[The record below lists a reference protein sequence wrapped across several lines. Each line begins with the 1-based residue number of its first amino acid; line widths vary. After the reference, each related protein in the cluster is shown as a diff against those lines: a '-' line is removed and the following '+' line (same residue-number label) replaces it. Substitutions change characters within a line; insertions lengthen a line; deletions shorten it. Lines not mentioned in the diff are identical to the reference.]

1 MKNFT
6 IYEYKKVINGSITL
20 SFTPLKESI
29 MVKNGEVSFIP
40 SESINNKLYI
50 DSKFNN
56 KVLSVE
62 YIHENANNVKVVSAS
77 PNVKTLFKRTSNN
90 DNLIFNN
97 KYEAYLELDGEKF
110 ISRFYSKLDPLYASV
125 SDVRM
130 DTGTLLEEY
139 SDFVI
144 NNCIHKNSIL
154 AYEYLQNSNSDDDY
168 SFESDTE
175 ITVTTAAKQ
184 YVRYKTDLDLVNA
197 KYLSIVGNYGTVTKK
212 ISSLDISYEQELP
225 ELADMLSYFKDKVKE
240 YEDELKVGS
249 TTSIAVDFVRSSS
262 NDYPIDSRNS
272 F

>member
-20 SFTPLKESI
+20 SFTPLKDSI
-29 MVKNGEVSFIP
+29 KVRNGEVPFIP
-40 SESINNKLYI
+40 SESIKNKIYV
-50 DSKFNN
+50 DSKFEH

-62 YIHENANNVKVVSAS
+62 YIHENSNNVKVVSAS
-77 PNVKTLFKRTSNN
+77 PNVKTLFNRTSNT

-125 SDVRM
+125 NDIRM

-154 AYEYLQNSNSDDDY
+154 AYEFLESANSSDDY
-168 SFESDTE
+168 FSENTE
-175 ITVTTAAKQ
+175 IVVSTAAKQ

-197 KYLSIVGNYGTVTKK
+197 KYLSIVGHLGTVNKK
-212 ISSLDISYEQELP
+212 ISSLEVTYEQDLP
-225 ELADMLSYFKDKVKE
+225 ELADMLSYFKEKVKE
-240 YEDELKVGS
+240 YEDELKVG
-249 TTSIAVDFVRSSS
+249 TTSTIAVGFVRSSQ
-262 NDYPIDSRNS
+262 NEYPVESRNS